1 MPRPTAAQ
9 LAYGSATVVLA
20 TLAMLLLS
28 GVTSVVGIAVIALVA
43 LCLGLLV
50 SVKAVQPRRTAVS
63 QPAGTG
69 RTAHATATA
78 TAAAAAT
85 ASATPRP
92 LVGSPSATE
101 TRVPASLRR

>member
-50 SVKAVQPRRTAVS
+50 SVKAVQPSRSKVAPPVGTSRTD
-63 QPAGTG
+63 
-69 RTAHATATA
+69 HAT
-78 TAAAAAT
+78 T
-85 ASATPRP
+85 ASVASAPGRP
-92 LVGSPSATE
+92 AGSPSAAG

>member
-43 LCLGLLV
+43 LGLGLLV
-50 SVKAVQPRRTAVS
+50 SVKAVGPRRS
-63 QPAGTG
+63 
-69 RTAHATATA
+69 RTAHPVGTSRTDHTTTTSVASVSGPARS
-78 TAAAAAT
+78 
-85 ASATPRP
+85 ASAAEARI
-92 LVGSPSATE
+92 
-101 TRVPASLRR
+101 PASLRR

>member
-43 LCLGLLV
+43 LCFGLLV
-50 SVKAVQPRRTAVS
+50 SVKAVRPRRSQVAHPVGASRTDHAGASSVS
-63 QPAGTG
+63 SVPGPA
-69 RTAHATATA
+69 RS
-78 TAAAAAT
+78 
-85 ASATPRP
+85 ASAAEARI
-92 LVGSPSATE
+92 
-101 TRVPASLRR
+101 PASLRR

>member
-9 LAYGSATVVLA
+9 LAYGSATVVLS
-20 TLAMLLLS
+20 TLVMLLLS

-50 SVKAVQPRRTAVS
+50 SVKAVRPRVAEPVRTSPANHSDAAPVVPS
-63 QPAGTG
+63 QS
-69 RTAHATATA
+69 
-78 TAAAAAT
+78 AA
-85 ASATPRP
+85 
-92 LVGSPSATE
+92 E